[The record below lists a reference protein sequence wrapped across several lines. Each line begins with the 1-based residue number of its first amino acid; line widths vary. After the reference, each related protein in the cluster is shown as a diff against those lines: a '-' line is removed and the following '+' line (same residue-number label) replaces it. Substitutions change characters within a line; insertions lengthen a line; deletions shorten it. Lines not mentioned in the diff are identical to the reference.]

1 MDAAIAGLLGA
12 TVGALASLFASLL
25 SNWFLVRK
33 ERDQWVRSQQAE
45 REKWVRGQEADYQK
59 WLRET
64 LQNIY
69 SNCIHHLSNLL
80 SLVPTVTEIGNTLLT
95 QKDVDKW
102 FSDYS
107 EAQRWLGLLLVYY
120 PVGNTQEFNDF
131 RNLVISFSGS
141 NLPDMQAAKKLHKLV
156 IDSASKDTRLHSQ

>member
-1 MDAAIAGLLGA
+1 MDAAVAGLLGA
-12 TVGALASLFASLL
+12 TVGALTSLLASLL
-25 SNWFLVRK
+25 SNLFLARK

-45 REKWVRGQEADYQK
+45 REKW
-59 WLRET
+59 LRDT
-64 LQNIY
+64 LQKIY

-95 QKDVDKW
+95 QRDVDKW
-102 FSDYS
+102 FNDYS

-120 PVGNTQEFNDF
+120 PVGHTQEVDAF

-141 NLPDMQAAKKLHKLV
+141 NLPDMKIAKALHKAV
-156 IDSASKDTRLHSQ
+156 IESASKDTRLQS